1 MGREREEKT
10 ALVKTKQ
17 ELQKENYNQAE
28 KIAKL
33 EQEVNP
39 YKRSCGFKLV
49 SCFSI
54 ETIEWVEIL
63 V

>member
-17 ELQKENYNQAE
+17 ELQKENENQAE

-49 SCFSI
+49 SCFLI